1 MIVVTVVM
9 ITLLLLWSA
18 ESRYAEGGFEPKKSR
33 PAIDSAAPTPEGG
46 KFLGLAS
53 IRTARLPKFLR
64 DQIEAGGVTPMNR
77 PNVPMAGGGS
87 SWRAGNIGC
96 PGEVNSL
103 GLHDPGPDA
112 LPDFCACKIKRNF

>member
-53 IRTARLPKFLR
+53 IRTACLPKFLR

-77 PNVPMAGGGS
+77 PNMQMAAWWHKFLASREYRVPGGG
-87 SWRAGNIGC
+87 
-96 PGEVNSL
+96 EFL
-103 GLHDPGPDA
+103 GIA
-112 LPDFCACKIKRNF
+112 